1 MDFIF
6 PCTCISTFQRWQ
18 PMHLLS
24 ASDIDAEE
32 FRFGVHLG
40 PQNFHGICY
49 LLGRCK
55 ENTERSEQVGAS
67 LLCQVDDE
75 CGSVC
80 FVAPRYNSAPHH
92 CRALITGPCITGPI
106 SSSRSLGLD
115 TDQHWQVYL
124 IMGTPR
130 CTLRCTPVLCHGVAT
145 ACHAASGCTPG
156 LRRRFHCSPCL
167 L

>member
-1 MDFIF
+1 
-6 PCTCISTFQRWQ
+6 
-18 PMHLLS
+18 MHLLS

-75 CGSVC
+75 CGESRLNGLYCKKSNDGVL
-80 FVAPRYNSAPHH
+80 Y
-92 CRALITGPCITGPI
+92 CI
-106 SSSRSLGLD
+106 
-115 TDQHWQVYL
+115 
-124 IMGTPR
+124 
-130 CTLRCTPVLCHGVAT
+130 VL
-145 ACHAASGCTPG
+145 
-156 LRRRFHCSPCL
+156 
-167 L
+167 